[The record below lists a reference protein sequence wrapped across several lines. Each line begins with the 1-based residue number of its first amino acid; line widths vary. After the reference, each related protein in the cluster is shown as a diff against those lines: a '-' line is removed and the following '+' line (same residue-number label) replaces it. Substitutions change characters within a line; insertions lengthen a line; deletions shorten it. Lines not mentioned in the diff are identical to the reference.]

1 MMKRIAWLLVLAL
14 LAVFLVTPVFAA
26 EYDLHGRV
34 IKIASHEAEG
44 MEGYFASGDGRG
56 RIELVEEAFNVKIEF
71 VPLTWGTAEDTILT
85 SIIAGDPVGDLLFIN
100 NRWLPIFAGQG
111 ALLPLDDILGEEY
124 YASLPGSH
132 SRMRELYSS
141 FRGKA
146 YGISLNGSFPRNM
159 DIGSGQ
165 GWIYNK
171 AMLEEEGLEDLYELQ
186 RRGEWTW
193 EALKE
198 YAIRL
203 TKDTDGDGKID
214 QWGVGGRLDP
224 WPVEQELFAYAN
236 NGGIIK
242 FDEEN
247 RALYA
252 LSDPA
257 ALEAVEFWR
266 ELVQDHGVV
275 MVGDLYNIREEFNRG
290 NVAMFRLDL
299 FALPDHFKE
308 ADFEFGWVFI
318 PKGPRAEDYVNPVWG
333 FDMFVLPIME
343 KEPEALIAIVDMLFE
358 TTSEYRD
365 LAKYEDEFVEYFM
378 PFVHDWD
385 ALDTIREML
394 NKAVLWDNI
403 DLSENAR
410 LALGRAVLES
420 GSAQSELDAVAPEV
434 QAAID
439 NIFNK

>member
-1 MMKRIAWLLVLAL
+1 MLKRSTWLLVLAVL
-14 LAVFLVTPVFAA
+14 LVFVVTPVFAA
-26 EYDLHGRV
+26 EYDLNGRT
-34 IKIASHEAEG
+34 IRIAGHEAEG
-44 MEGYFASGDGRG
+44 MKAYFESGDGRG
-56 RIELVEEAFNVKIEF
+56 RIELVEEAFNAKIEF
-71 VPLTWGTAEDTILT
+71 VPLTWEGAVDSMLT

-100 NRWLPIFAGQG
+100 NRWLPQLAGQG
-111 ALLPLDDILGEEY
+111 AILSLDDVLTDEY

-132 SRMRELYSS
+132 SKMRELYST
-141 FRGKA
+141 FQGKA

-193 EALKE
+193 DVMKE

-214 QWGVGGRLDP
+214 QYGVGGRLDP

-236 NGGIIK
+236 GGGIMK
-242 FDEEN
+242 YDEN
-247 RALYA
+247 GRAVYA
-252 LSDPA
+252 LNDPA
-257 ALEAVEFWR
+257 AVEAVELWK
-266 ELVQDHGVV
+266 ELDQVHGAV
-275 MVGDLYNIREEFNRG
+275 MVGDLYNVREEFNRG

-299 FALPDHFKE
+299 FGLPDH
-308 ADFEFGWVFI
+308 AQQVDFEYGWVFI
-318 PKGPRAEDYVNPVWG
+318 PKGPRVDDYVNPVWG
-333 FDMFVLPIME
+333 FDMFVLPITE
-343 KEPEALIAIVDMLFE
+343 KEPEALVALVDMLFE
-358 TTSEYRD
+358 TTGKYRD
-365 LAKYEDEFVEYFM
+365 LDNYEEEFVEYFM

-385 ALDTIREML
+385 SLDTIRDML

-410 LALGRAVLES
+410 MALVRAAVES
-420 GSAQSELDAVAPEV
+420 GSAQSELDAIAPEV
-434 QAAID
+434 QAALD
-439 NIFNK
+439 SLYNK

>member
-1 MMKRIAWLLVLAL
+1 MKRCLNLVFVVA
-14 LAVFLVTPVFAA
+14 FLVVFAAVPVFAG
-26 EYDLHGRV
+26 EYDLGGRV

-44 MEGYFASGDGRG
+44 MEGYFESGDGRG
-56 RIELVEEAFNVKIEF
+56 RIELAEEMFKIKIEF
-71 VPLTWGTAEDTILT
+71 VPLTWGTAEDTIMT
-85 SIIAGDPVGDLLFIN
+85 SIVAGDPVGDLLFIN
-100 NRWLPIFAGQG
+100 NRWLPVFASQG
-111 ALLPLDDILGEEY
+111 ALLPLDDILTDEY

-132 SRMRELYSS
+132 SRMRELYAS
-141 FRGKA
+141 FRGKS
-146 YGISLNGSFPRNM
+146 YGISLNGSFPRDM

-171 AMLEEEGLEDLYELQ
+171 AMLEEEGLEDLYEVQ
-186 RRGEWTW
+186 RRGEWNW
-193 EALKE
+193 DVMKE

-214 QWGVGGRLDP
+214 QWGVGARLDP

-236 NGGIIK
+236 GGGIIK
-242 FDEEN
+242 FEEN
-247 RALYA
+247 RAVYA
-252 LSDPA
+252 LNDPA

-266 ELVQDHGVV
+266 ELAQDHNVV
-275 MVGDLYNIREEFNRG
+275 MVGDKYNIREEFNNG

-318 PKGPRAEDYVNPVWG
+318 PKGPRASDYVNPVWG
-333 FDMFVLPIME
+333 FDMFVLPVSE
-343 KEPEALIAIVDMLFE
+343 KQPEALIAIADFLFE
-358 TTSEYRD
+358 TTGKYRD
-365 LAKYEDEFVEYFM
+365 LDNYEDEFVEYFM

-385 ALDTIREML
+385 ALDTIRGML

-410 LALGRAVLES
+410 LALAKATLES
-420 GSAQSELDAVAPEV
+420 GSAQSELDAIAPEV

>member
-1 MMKRIAWLLVLAL
+1 
-14 LAVFLVTPVFAA
+14 
-26 EYDLHGRV
+26 
-34 IKIASHEAEG
+34 
-44 MEGYFASGDGRG
+44 
-56 RIELVEEAFNVKIEF
+56 
-71 VPLTWGTAEDTILT
+71 
-85 SIIAGDPVGDLLFIN
+85 
-100 NRWLPIFAGQG
+100 
-111 ALLPLDDILGEEY
+111 
-124 YASLPGSH
+124 
-132 SRMRELYSS
+132 
-141 FRGKA
+141 
-146 YGISLNGSFPRNM
+146 M

-193 EALKE
+193 DALKE

-214 QWGVGGRLDP
+214 QWGVGARLDP

-236 NGGIIK
+236 GGGIIK
-242 FDEEN
+242 FDQDN
-247 RALYA
+247 KALYA
-252 LSDPA
+252 LNDPA
-257 ALEAVEFWR
+257 AVEAVEFWR
-266 ELVQDHGVV
+266 ELVQDQDVV

-318 PKGPRAEDYVNPVWG
+318 PKGPRADDYVNPVWG

-343 KEPEALIAIVDMLFE
+343 KEPAVLVAIVDMLFE
-358 TTSEYRD
+358 TTGKYRD
-365 LAKYEDEFVEYFM
+365 LANYEDEFVEFFM

-410 LALGRAVLES
+410 LALGRATLES
-420 GSAQSELDAVAPEV
+420 GSAQSELDAIAPEV